1 MKFRKIYLVISLSVL
16 IALIASA
23 YLYVY
28 YVTGPYEKPSRSFP
42 VKRVFTGV
50 YYEIDDGSYGG
61 FRIKLKGVKF
71 PDGCSK
77 EHILMVK
84 EHVTGL
90 LQGCEVRLLFHRDE
104 DKAFH
109 VLPVH
114 LFTKERV
121 HLNALLVKKGW
132 VVVTDDLPPDDR
144 FYRKLSRLQKKAMKQ
159 RRGLWEQ

>member
-1 MKFRKIYLVISLSVL
+1 MKFRKTYLVVSLSVL
-16 IALIASA
+16 ISLIASA
-23 YLYVY
+23 YLYTY

-61 FRIKLKGVKF
+61 FRIKLSGVKF

-84 EHVTGL
+84 EYVEGL
-90 LQGCEVRLLFHRDE
+90 LEVSEVSLLFRKDE
-104 DKAFH
+104 DKTFH
-109 VLPVH
+109 VLPVQ

-121 HLNALLVKKGW
+121 LLNALLVKNGW
-132 VVVTDDLPPDDR
+132 VVVTDNLPPNDR
-144 FYRKLSRLQKKAMKQ
+144 FYRKLSRLQQKAMKQ

>member
-1 MKFRKIYLVISLSVL
+1 MKFRKTYLIISLSVL

-28 YVTGPYEKPSRSFP
+28 YVTGPYEKPSRTFQ
-42 VKRVFTGV
+42 VKRVLTGV

-61 FRIKLKGVKF
+61 FRIKLSGVKF

-90 LQGCEVRLLFHRDE
+90 LQGSEVRLLFRRDE
-104 DKAFH
+104 DKTFH

-159 RRGLWEQ
+159 RRGLWE